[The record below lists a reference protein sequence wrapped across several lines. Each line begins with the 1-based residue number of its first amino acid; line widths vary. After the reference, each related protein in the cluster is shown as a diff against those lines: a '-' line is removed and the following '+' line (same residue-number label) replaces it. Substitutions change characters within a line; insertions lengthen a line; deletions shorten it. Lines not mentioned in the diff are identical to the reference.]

1 MRNAETILGI
11 IRDRG
16 KRRLPLEDVYRQ
28 LFNRDLY
35 LRAYGRL
42 ARNKGAMTPG
52 STTET
57 VDAMSLAKIE
67 AIIDAIRQ
75 ERYRW
80 TPVRRAFIPK
90 KSGKRRAL
98 GLPTWSDKLLQ
109 EVLRSILEAYYE
121 PQFSQYSHGFRP
133 GRGCHTALGEITR
146 HWRGVK
152 WYIEGDV
159 TQCFERLDHQ
169 ILLSILQEQIHDNR
183 FLRLIT
189 NLLKAGYLEDWKYHV
204 TLSGVPQGGVVSP
217 VLSNLYLDRLDQFVE
232 TVLLPAYNRGD
243 RRSNYPPYK
252 ALLKAAW
259 TKRKQG
265 DRHGAKVL
273 RRQAQRLPSRDPH
286 DLEFRRLW
294 YVRYADDWLL
304 GFSGP
309 RCEAE
314 QIKTHLT
321 EFLRDTLKL
330 ELSQEKT
337 LITQARTHSARFLGY
352 EIVTLDADDKQDHR
366 RQRCINGAP
375 GLKVPREV
383 IRAKCARYLRHSKP
397 YHLPQRLRETD
408 FSLLTQYQAEY
419 RGIVQYY
426 LLAFNVHCLWRLQR
440 VMRLSLAKTLA
451 NKYRSS
457 VNKVLHKY
465 QRTLVT
471 PHGTQKVLEVTVC
484 QGPDKK
490 PLVAR
495 FGGIEL
501 RWQKHARLDDHPT
514 EVFNVRSEVVQR
526 LLAQVCEV
534 CGTTA
539 HCQVHHIRKLAD
551 LRRPGQREKPLWVQR
566 MAARR
571 RKTLVVCQTCHEA
584 IHREWASQRRIRS

>member
-28 LFNRDLY
+28 LFNRTLY

-42 ARNKGAMTPG
+42 TRNKGAMTPG

-67 AIIDAIRQ
+67 AIIDAIRH

-133 GRGCHTALGEITR
+133 GRGCHTTLGEITR

-217 VLSNLYLDRLDQFVE
+217 VLSNLYLDRLDRFVE
-232 TVLLPAYNRGD
+232 TVLLSAYNRGD
-243 RRSNYPPYK
+243 RRGNYPPYK

-265 DRHGAKVL
+265 DRHGAKML

-286 DLEFRRLW
+286 DPGFRRLW
-294 YVRYADDWLL
+294 YVRYAD
-304 GFSGP
+304 GTP
-309 RCEAE
+309 V
-314 QIKTHLT
+314 
-321 EFLRDTLKL
+321 
-330 ELSQEKT
+330 
-337 LITQARTHSARFLGY
+337 QA
-352 EIVTLDADDKQDHR
+352 
-366 RQRCINGAP
+366 
-375 GLKVPREV
+375 
-383 IRAKCARYLRHSKP
+383 
-397 YHLPQRLRETD
+397 
-408 FSLLTQYQAEY
+408 
-419 RGIVQYY
+419 
-426 LLAFNVHCLWRLQR
+426 
-440 VMRLSLAKTLA
+440 
-451 NKYRSS
+451 
-457 VNKVLHKY
+457 
-465 QRTLVT
+465 
-471 PHGTQKVLEVTVC
+471 
-484 QGPDKK
+484 
-490 PLVAR
+490 
-495 FGGIEL
+495 
-501 RWQKHARLDDHPT
+501 
-514 EVFNVRSEVVQR
+514 
-526 LLAQVCEV
+526 
-534 CGTTA
+534 
-539 HCQVHHIRKLAD
+539 
-551 LRRPGQREKPLWVQR
+551 
-566 MAARR
+566 
-571 RKTLVVCQTCHEA
+571 
-584 IHREWASQRRIRS
+584 